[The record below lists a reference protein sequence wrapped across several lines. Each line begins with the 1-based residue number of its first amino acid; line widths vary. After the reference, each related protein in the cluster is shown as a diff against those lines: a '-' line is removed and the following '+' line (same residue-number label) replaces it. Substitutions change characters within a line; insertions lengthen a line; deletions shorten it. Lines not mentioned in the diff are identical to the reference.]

1 MASAAVFLFAIIFP
15 SCESR
20 GDAEGTLTIS
30 KRDKERVT
38 KAGVLTGMSNEKLR
52 NRMEYFV
59 ACVREFAQA
68 HGLSH
73 PAAFDYLDRYQG
85 MTFLVKCYEA
95 EHTVSFADAVDDLG
109 KVCRRHGGRL

>member
-1 MASAAVFLFAIIFP
+1 MKPKSA
-15 SCESR
+15 
-20 GDAEGTLTIS
+20 LTTS

-38 KAGVLTGMSNEKLR
+38 QADLIVGMSNTNLR

-73 PAAFDYLDRYQG
+73 PAAFDYLDRHQG
-85 MTFLVKCYEA
+85 MAFLVKCYEA